1 MSKDY
6 GMFSDKGN
14 ALVHRVVCEARV
26 QGYDW
31 AKVQRHLDLLRRAH
45 PHTASEAMDTVVR
58 ETVYTSL
65 GFGNTQSRF
74 YL

>member
-1 MSKDY
+1 MKDY
-6 GMFSDKGN
+6 GMYSDRGN
-14 ALVHRVVCEARV
+14 ELVHRVVCEARV

-31 AKVQRHLDLLRRAH
+31 AKTQRHLALLAKAH
-45 PHTASEAMDTVVR
+45 PRIAGEAYDTAVR
-58 ETVYTSL
+58 EIVYTDL